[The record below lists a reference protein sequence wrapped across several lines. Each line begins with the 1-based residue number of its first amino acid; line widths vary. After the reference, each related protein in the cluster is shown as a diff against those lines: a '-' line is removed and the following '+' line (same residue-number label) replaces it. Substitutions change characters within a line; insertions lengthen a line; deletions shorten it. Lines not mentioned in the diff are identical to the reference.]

1 MAHTGVTRDFKF
13 LRQLDSL
20 IELVSSEIF
29 FQSVLFKLKEGDPL
43 IGKSIKSL
51 ELNLNYIY
59 IKINLG
65 FKPENSKRIKD

>member
-43 IGKSIKSL
+43 IGKSFKSL
-51 ELNLNYIY
+51 YDSGHIRL
-59 IKINLG
+59 KK
-65 FKPENSKRIKD
+65 FSS

>member
-43 IGKSIKSL
+43 ISKSIKSL
-51 ELNLNYIY
+51 DDLDRKRHTNYTPA
-59 IKINLG
+59 K
-65 FKPENSKRIKD
+65 